1 VLDGPDDGVETF
13 ALNVA
18 AAYRG
23 WRQVIPM
30 LEVSLVTQTGGG
42 NGGGED
48 EEGEPDL
55 VGKAQVYLTPG
66 VIVQSLAWMPPS
78 ASLRAGVQIGLTD
91 DREFDYRVLAS
102 LSWEF

>member
-1 VLDGPDDGVETF
+1 
-13 ALNVA
+13 
-18 AAYRG
+18 
-23 WRQVIPM
+23 
-30 LEVSLVTQTGGG
+30 
-42 NGGGED
+42 
-48 EEGEPDL
+48 